1 IPSKESPWPDERER
15 EEAVEAAPH
24 AHVVR
29 EDNGNAGGS
38 PWALLRR
45 ALDLLLQWNNR
56 HHVKHVQAS
65 PHVLRTYHT
74 SHLYGNLPVSGRFRT
89 FIRCGNIRYVW
100 YVVELN
106 LAVLSGILYVYSTYY
121 VNTALYMK
129 NIQDFISLVFFF
141 DYVLH
146 VFCEPATLHYVFSVR
161 GIVELLSFVPLVFLF
176 DGPGKGSRFIHLLQL
191 LRIVRI
197 FSCLGEIGIVGST
210 ATQQIILLVVAT
222 VGVVFLDAGILQWLE
237 NGFSA
242 ESKSSSSSL
251 TYWQSFYF
259 LIVTVATVGYGDV
272 VPTTTA
278 GQVLA
283 VLSIIGTVVILPSQ
297 IGKISSVASR
307 RPYGQSFSAWRI
319 VDSRFVIIS
328 GSVKLRII
336 HEFLSDLFNPSHYED
351 LEVYPL
357 CVVIMGPFRPSYEL
371 KETLSLYG
379 DNVAFME
386 GSPLCQSDL
395 ERANATKASAFFLLA
410 DADAKDAK
418 IEDAAQIV
426 RALAVQRYCLGNVRI
441 IVEVLDPATQSSTVW
456 DSYYKSCMEVIC
468 PSKVHFKILSRS
480 CHIKGLY
487 AFIANM
493 FTSGIRMRQTSL
505 SHFLSEYCYSFSQSV
520 YPVIL
525 PSIFC
530 GLLFEEVVEFVYSAF
545 NVVLFG
551 LDIPVDDDQTQE
563 VCRTVVLFPRGHFV
577 DKDDIGLV
585 LACDLQTVHS
595 ISKLTQEDMGKYS
608 KRWTFSKFSKRKAER
623 TEDKMK
629 LLQHVCSKWT
639 YQKSRA
645 SISKEINLEAT
656 ELDIELT
663 ERAEPSSPHGHGK
676 LKKHLF
682 NVIYT
687 GLVEQGGRKNASEAG
702 YLNDFHQLTQSKDDG
717 RSPDSRKGWSIQLGA
732 EELLAWPPSLQYGR
746 PHPAVLTRKT
756 DLILQ
761 NLQKRTISFVDL
773 AKPHVLVCCQGCW
786 PTHMYYLLA
795 GLRMPPFPMPP
806 VVILHPQEP
815 SAFHWGSVG
824 IFEDVFFLQGAPLY
838 EVDLLRGGILQAEK
852 VVVLGDQ
859 GVLVD
864 ITPGRIEAAGETIKF
879 SSAYT
884 SDIDNI
890 VIVAN
895 IEQILGKRAN
905 NVIVE
910 MQHISALHYV
920 QPQYS
925 IPREIFSVKDYKR
938 NPNGLVH
945 YTPPFMEGKAV
956 SGSMLGFLLR
966 FTFYNKNTR
975 SIIEQLVDGGPTK
988 LYDGL
993 SNDHR
998 RIMDQISVPD
1008 EYVNRPFSEL
1018 FIGLLTHQKM
1028 LALGLYRASGTLGAP
1043 TPYVYTNPPRDAIV
1057 NAVDLVFVLK

>member
-1 IPSKESPWPDERER
+1 MY
-15 EEAVEAAPH
+15 
-24 AHVVR
+24 
-29 EDNGNAGGS
+29 
-38 PWALLRR
+38 
-45 ALDLLLQWNNR
+45 LQ
-56 HHVKHVQAS
+56 
-65 PHVLRTYHT
+65 
-74 SHLYGNLPVSGRFRT
+74 
-89 FIRCGNIRYVW
+89 
-100 YVVELN
+100 
-106 LAVLSGILYVYSTYY
+106 
-121 VNTALYMK
+121 
-129 NIQDFISLVFFF
+129 
-141 DYVLH
+141 
-146 VFCEPATLHYVFSVR
+146 
-161 GIVELLSFVPLVFLF
+161 
-176 DGPGKGSRFIHLLQL
+176 
-191 LRIVRI
+191 
-197 FSCLGEIGIVGST
+197 
-210 ATQQIILLVVAT
+210 
-222 VGVVFLDAGILQWLE
+222 
-237 NGFSA
+237 
-242 ESKSSSSSL
+242 
-251 TYWQSFYF
+251 
-259 LIVTVATVGYGDV
+259 
-272 VPTTTA
+272 
-278 GQVLA
+278 
-283 VLSIIGTVVILPSQ
+283 
-297 IGKISSVASR
+297 
-307 RPYGQSFSAWRI
+307 
-319 VDSRFVIIS
+319 
-328 GSVKLRII
+328 
-336 HEFLSDLFNPSHYED
+336 
-351 LEVYPL
+351 
-357 CVVIMGPFRPSYEL
+357 
-371 KETLSLYG
+371 
-379 DNVAFME
+379 
-386 GSPLCQSDL
+386 
-395 ERANATKASAFFLLA
+395 
-410 DADAKDAK
+410 DAK

-456 DSYYKSCMEVIC
+456 DNYHESCIEVIC

-487 AFIANM
+487 TFIANI
-493 FTSGIRMRQTSL
+493 FTSGVRIRQTSS
-505 SHFLSEYCYSFSQSV
+505 SHFFSEYCYSFSQSV

-525 PSIFC
+525 PSILC
-530 GLLFEEVVEFVYSAF
+530 GLLFEEVVEFVYSAY
-545 NVVLFG
+545 NVLLFG
-551 LDIPVDDDQTQE
+551 LDIPVDDD
-563 VCRTVVLFPRGHFV
+563 RTVVLFPRGHFV

-585 LACDLQTVHS
+585 LACDLQTVHC
-595 ISKLTQEDMGKYS
+595 ISKLTRKDTGINCE
-608 KRWTFSKFSKRKAER
+608 RWTFSRKQKVES
-623 TEDKMK
+623 TSEEK
-629 LLQHVCSKWT
+629 LKILQHVCSKWT

-656 ELDIELT
+656 ELDIDLT

-676 LKKHLF
+676 LKKHLLD
-682 NVIYT
+682 VIYT
-687 GLVEQGGRKNASEAG
+687 GLLEQGSKNTVSEAG
-702 YLNDFHQLTQSKDDG
+702 YSNKFDPSTKIQDV
-717 RSPDSRKGWSIQLGA
+717 RSVPDSIKGLSIQLGA

-761 NLQKRTISFVDL
+761 NLQNRTISIVDL
-773 AKPHVLVCCQGCW
+773 QKPHILVCCQGFW
-786 PTHMYYLLA
+786 PTNMYYLLA
-795 GLRMPPFPMPP
+795 GLRMPSFPMPP

-864 ITPGRIEAAGETIKF
+864 ITPGSTEGVGETKKF

-884 SDIDNI
+884 SDVDNI

-925 IPREIFSVKDYKR
+925 VPRKIFSAEDYKR

-975 SIIEQLVDGGPTK
+975 SIIEQLVDGGPAK

-993 SNDHR
+993 SKDLR

-1008 EYVNRPFSEL
+1008 KYVCRPYSEL
-1018 FIGLLTHQKM
+1018 FTGLLTHQKM

-1043 TPYVYTNPPRDAIV
+1043 TPYVYTNPQKDAIV